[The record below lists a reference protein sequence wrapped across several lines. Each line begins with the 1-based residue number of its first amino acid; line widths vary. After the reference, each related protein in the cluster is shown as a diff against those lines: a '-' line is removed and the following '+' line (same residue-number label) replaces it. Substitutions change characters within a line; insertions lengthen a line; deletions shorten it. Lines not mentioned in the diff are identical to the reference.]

1 MEGSGGVP
9 REQVEVLS
17 QRHEEELLF
26 LRTQLTGAQRH
37 ATQWEELAARLEEE
51 LCRAVQAE
59 ERCRHSLRQEWVAR
73 CKVQRVCVC
82 LYIYVCICVHIRL
95 FVCVFLCMYLCLC
108 VHEWLHLSVCL
119 CNKCTHLRRHVCV
132 YVYVCP
138 CVYACI
144 CDEMVAYW
152 CECLHICMIVCVCLC
167 IKCSCPRRRVYV
179 WMIVREYLNV
189 NGGGMFVCIGACVF
203 ACLHVA

>member
-37 ATQWEELAARLEEE
+37 ASQWEELAARLEEE

-73 CKVQRVCVC
+73 CKVQRVCV
-82 LYIYVCICVHIRL
+82 LVYICVYMCTYQVVR
-95 FVCVFLCMYLCLC
+95 VCVF
-108 VHEWLHLSVCL
+108 VHVF
-119 CNKCTHLRRHVCV
+119 V
-132 YVYVCP
+132 
-138 CVYACI
+138 
-144 CDEMVAYW
+144 
-152 CECLHICMIVCVCLC
+152 
-167 IKCSCPRRRVYV
+167 
-179 WMIVREYLNV
+179 
-189 NGGGMFVCIGACVF
+189 FVCA
-203 ACLHVA
+203 